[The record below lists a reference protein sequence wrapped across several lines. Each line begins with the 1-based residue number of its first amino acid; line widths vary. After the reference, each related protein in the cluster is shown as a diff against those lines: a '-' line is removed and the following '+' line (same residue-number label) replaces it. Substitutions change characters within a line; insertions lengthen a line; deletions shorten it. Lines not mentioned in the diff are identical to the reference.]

1 VTALAPHILI
11 VDDDQTFART
21 LSRILAENGYETGM
35 LSSGDGLVEYL
46 ATHAVDLL
54 LLDLSMPGRDGLLVL
69 EMLKRERTTA
79 DLPIM
84 VLTSAPREESLVKA
98 LALGAA
104 DVVSKPFRVPELLA
118 RVRTHLRA
126 GRELNEARSE
136 LRAQAALVEILRE
149 ITTNLTP
156 RELFQVLVRRVAS
169 GLRIPRSSI
178 ILGRPGAERGTVVAA
193 SENPML
199 TDLPIE
205 LARYPEIGRALETGE
220 VVLVRDVNSDAVYSG
235 IRERWRALGQSVP
248 TTSALVLPF
257 TLKGERAGV
266 FFLRTVEGDPPLG
279 DADLRFASS
288 VVESAVSAIE
298 KAFDLEEAMRREEA
312 MRHLVETDPLT
323 GLYNRRAL
331 DEKLKQEI
339 DRAARYGTVLTCV
352 MVDIDYFKALN
363 DVHGHPVGD
372 RVLTQFA
379 ELLRREQRAVDVVAR
394 YGGEEFVVLLPET
407 GPSGARLFAERIL
420 RRVSSSAFGETGGA
434 AIPLTISLGLATFPD
449 ERAQDGDALLRL
461 ADRNLLRA
469 KSDGRNRYRD

>member
-1 VTALAPHILI
+1 
-11 VDDDQTFART
+11 
-21 LSRILAENGYETGM
+21 
-35 LSSGDGLVEYL
+35 
-46 ATHAVDLL
+46 
-54 LLDLSMPGRDGLLVL
+54 
-69 EMLKRERTTA
+69 
-79 DLPIM
+79 
-84 VLTSAPREESLVKA
+84 
-98 LALGAA
+98 
-104 DVVSKPFRVPELLA
+104 
-118 RVRTHLRA
+118 
-126 GRELNEARSE
+126 
-136 LRAQAALVEILRE
+136 
-149 ITTNLTP
+149 
-156 RELFQVLVRRVAS
+156 
-169 GLRIPRSSI
+169 
-178 ILGRPGAERGTVVAA
+178 
-193 SENPML
+193 
-199 TDLPIE
+199 
-205 LARYPEIGRALETGE
+205 
-220 VVLVRDVNSDAVYSG
+220 
-235 IRERWRALGQSVP
+235 VP

-363 DVHGHPVGD
+363 DAHGHPVGD

-420 RRVSSSAFGETGGA
+420 RRVSASAFGETGGA
-434 AIPLTISLGLATFPD
+434 PIPLTISLGLATFPD

>member
-1 VTALAPHILI
+1 MAALAPHILI

-21 LSRILAENGYETGM
+21 LARILAENGYEAATM
-35 LSSGDGLVEYL
+35 SSGDGLSEHL
-46 ATHAVDLL
+46 ATHPVDLL
-54 LLDLSMPGRDGLLVL
+54 ILDLSLPGRDGFVVL
-69 EMLKRERTTA
+69 EMLKRERATA
-79 DLPIM
+79 DIPIM
-84 VLTSAPREESLVKA
+84 VLTAAPREDAMVKA
-98 LALGAA
+98 LGLGAA
-104 DVVSKPFRVPELLA
+104 DMVGKPFRVPELLA
-118 RVRTHLRA
+118 RVRAHLRA

-136 LRAQAALVEILRE
+136 ARSQSNLIDILRE
-149 ITTNLTP
+149 ITANLTP

-178 ILGRPGAERGTVVAA
+178 ILGRPGAERATVVAA

-199 TDLPIE
+199 SDLAID
-205 LARYPEIGRALETGE
+205 LAAYPEIRQALETGE
-220 VVLVRDVNSDAVYSG
+220 VVLIRDARSDAVYSG
-235 IRERWRALGQSVP
+235 VRERWRAQGHDVP

-257 TLKGERAGV
+257 SLRGERAGV

-279 DADLRFASS
+279 DADVRFASS

-331 DEKLKQEI
+331 DEKLRQEI
-339 DRAARYGTVLTCV
+339 ERASRYGTVLTCL
-352 MVDIDYFKALN
+352 MIDLDHFKAVN
-363 DVHGHPVGD
+363 DAHGHPTGD

-420 RRVSSSAFGETGGA
+420 RRVAASTFGETGQ

-449 ERAQDGDALLRL
+449 ERAQDGEALLRL